1 MLQVERDKISGELLG
16 ITSEF
21 RNRKRG
27 VETKLILENAAGPR
41 DERLFRNIAP
51 AHRYFDK
58 TLDGQTF
65 AEIAKTRELT
75 QFCPF
80 FSSGRSVSQRRP

>member
-1 MLQVERDKISGELLG
+1 MLQVERDKVSGELLG

-41 DERLFRNIAP
+41 DKTLFRNIAP

-58 TLDGQTF
+58 ILDGQ
-65 AEIAKTRELT
+65 KNLVKSPR
-75 QFCPF
+75 QGNCPC